1 MPVLGT
7 NAHRMSARHW
17 RRALTLWL
25 AIAVAESL
33 HGIGRALWLLPV
45 VGPFRAHQ
53 IGVAIAC
60 ALIFAIAWAGI
71 RWLGSESLAQHLQV
85 GLLWL
90 VLMLSFEIALGLA
103 RGVPIAN
110 IAAEY
115 DPRQGGLMAFG
126 MLFLLVS
133 PALAA
138 TTRGLR

>member
-7 NAHRMSARHW
+7 NAQRMSARHW
-17 RRALTLWL
+17 RRAFALWL
-25 AIAVAESL
+25 AIAVTESL
-33 HGIGRALWLLPV
+33 HGIARALWLLPV
-45 VGPFRAHQ
+45 VGPLRAHQ

-60 ALIFAIAWAGI
+60 ALIFAVAWAGI
-71 RWLGSESLAQHLQV
+71 RWLGTQGLAQHLRV
-85 GLLWL
+85 GLFWV
-90 VLMLSFEIALGLA
+90 VLMLGFELALGFSQGIA
-103 RGVPIAN
+103 FAN

-138 TTRGLR
+138 KTRGLR